1 MDWIVALL
9 YILSAL
15 LAVALL
21 MCGALLYVS
30 WRNHLF
36 ARRQPASVP
45 PHAPA
50 TNTTETPL
58 PPQQPVW
65 TKAEQDHTDTL
76 PQESRQLWDK
86 LHKLLEE
93 EEVWRD
99 PELTLNR
106 LSALMGSNRTRVSR
120 LIQEAG
126 YGGYKDLI
134 NRYRVE
140 AFLKLAGS
148 GKMEFLAGIFFQCVP
163 VGFQESDPVFEH
175 PFLLPVR
182 LDQFLLLRN
191 LDFGPDPVY
200 EIVAGFQ
207 QHEKEKHH
215 RYDYRIACELPV
227 LAAEYFLQF
236 FQFSDI
242 L

>member
-148 GKMEFLAGIFFQCVP
+148 GKMESIGDAFFS
-163 VGFQESDPVFEH
+163 VGYQSKMTA
-175 PFLLPVR
+175 
-182 LDQFLLLRN
+182 LRHFKEYTGMTPTEY
-191 LDFGPDPVY
+191 L
-200 EIVAGFQ
+200 
-207 QHEKEKHH
+207 KEK
-215 RYDYRIACELPV
+215 
-227 LAAEYFLQF
+227 AAPTKGRPGKK
-236 FQFSDI
+236 
-242 L
+242 